1 MIHALLN
8 KPKET
13 MRSIMIAA
21 GFLLAL
27 ATQHTALAADESLKK
42 IVILDFEL
50 IDETLDRAA
59 DASQAERI
67 EKASA
72 ELRKQFAEKRFYQV
86 VDNAP
91 AQPLI
96 DKLKSGQNL
105 RECNGCEVDI
115 GKALNADRV
124 LTAWVQKVSNLI
136 LNINIAITDVSTG
149 QVVTNKSVDIR
160 SNTDDSWLR
169 GIRYMV
175 RSMED
180 KGQANR

>member
-1 MIHALLN
+1 
-8 KPKET
+8 
-13 MRSIMIAA
+13 MRSIMIL
-21 GFLLAL
+21 GSFLLAL
-27 ATQHTALAADESLKK
+27 GSPHAALAAEEPLKK

-59 DASQAERI
+59 DASQVERI
-67 EKASA
+67 KKASA
-72 ELRKQFAEKRFYQV
+72 ELRKQFAEKRFYEV
-86 VDNAP
+86 VDNEP

-136 LNINIAITDVSTG
+136 LNLNIAITDVSTG
-149 QVVTNKSVDIR
+149 EVVTNKSVDIR

-169 GIRYMV
+169 GIRYMM

-180 KGQANR
+180 KQQANR